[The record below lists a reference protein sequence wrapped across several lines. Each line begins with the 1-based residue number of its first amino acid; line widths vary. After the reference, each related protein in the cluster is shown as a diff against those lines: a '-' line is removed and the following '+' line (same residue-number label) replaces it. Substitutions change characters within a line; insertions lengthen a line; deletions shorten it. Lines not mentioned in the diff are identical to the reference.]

1 MKEYSISLRIKHPT
15 APGDDIAALIGR
27 PPLVVQNVG
36 RQRVTP
42 KGNLVGRIN
51 DESSCVFRLL
61 DHGRGVFVDGIE
73 AMLPELLQLS
83 GTFAWIAETGGVA
96 ELYVFIFPEDDNNLG
111 FTLSPEVIADLN
123 RLRLELSVE
132 ILLLDD
138 D

>member
-1 MKEYSISLRIKHPT
+1 M
-15 APGDDIAALIGR
+15 
-27 PPLVVQNVG
+27 
-36 RQRVTP
+36 
-42 KGNLVGRIN
+42 
-51 DESSCVFRLL
+51 
-61 DHGRGVFVDGIE
+61 DGIE